1 MFLILLRLMDMR
13 KCGLEVLT
21 EKILSLETS
30 LSSVVTMTT
39 IVCVLSAEILKKK
52 RVNCVSVL
60 FLFLIV

>member
-1 MFLILLRLMDMR
+1 MR